1 MMSPAE
7 VHDFIF
13 GKTVQA
19 INPDTMEV
27 VAMITYNTDHT
38 CRIEHLATKAVEA
51 GVYGFT
57 DAVYWTRY
65 DAFRGGTTNNFA
77 LDSLAAGRAQA
88 YYDDG
93 RRAFLLVHTAT

>member
-1 MMSPAE
+1 MMTAAE
-7 VHDFIF
+7 VQAFIF

-19 INPDTMEV
+19 IDPRTMNV
-27 VAMITYNTDHT
+27 IALITYNPDHT
-38 CRIEHLATKAVEA
+38 CRIEHIDTQAVDS

-65 DAFRGGTTNNFA
+65 DTFRDGTTNNFA
-77 LDSLAAGRAQA
+77 LENLGGGRAQA

-93 RRAFLLVHTAT
+93 RQAFLLVHKAP